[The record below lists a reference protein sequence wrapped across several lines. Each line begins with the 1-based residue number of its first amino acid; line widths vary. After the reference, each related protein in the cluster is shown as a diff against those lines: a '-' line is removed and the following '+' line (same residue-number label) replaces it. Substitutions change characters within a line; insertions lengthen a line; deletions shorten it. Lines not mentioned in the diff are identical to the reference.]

1 MKSCFDTD
9 KAFHMSFDEVTFNA
23 DRIRSKLELL
33 SEELMP
39 RCGLV
44 YELYQRRLSAAI
56 DNFVATLPTEQHLL
70 VLELAREEFDYLSAE
85 EIAEEI
91 RRDSER
97 GYCCHGFERNC
108 CPLGCGDLGDD
119 CCDAADLMEEPCQ
132 RQDYWP
138 FFAIFNV
145 RYWSLMLSAFRHFII
160 TDWRGV
166 FCQHSRFA
174 FFL

>member
-56 DNFVATLPTEQHLL
+56 DNFVATLPTNN
-70 VLELAREEFDYLSAE
+70 
-85 EIAEEI
+85 I
-91 RRDSER
+91 
-97 GYCCHGFERNC
+97 
-108 CPLGCGDLGDD
+108 
-119 CCDAADLMEEPCQ
+119 
-132 RQDYWP
+132 
-138 FFAIFNV
+138 
-145 RYWSLMLSAFRHFII
+145 YWSWNWPVRSLITFPQKRLLKKYAVTQNAAIVVMALNAIAVLSVVGIWAMIAAMLLI
-160 TDWRGV
+160 
-166 FCQHSRFA
+166 
-174 FFL
+174 

>member
-1 MKSCFDTD
+1 MKNITTSVLHGVSTKNRKGKQILFHSGPGRAGDNNEVFDTD

-119 CCDAADLMEEPCQ
+119 CCDAADLMEEP
-132 RQDYWP
+132 
-138 FFAIFNV
+138 
-145 RYWSLMLSAFRHFII
+145 
-160 TDWRGV
+160 
-166 FCQHSRFA
+166 
-174 FFL
+174 

>member
-70 VLELAREEFDYLSAE
+70 VLELAREEFDYL
-85 EIAEEI
+85 
-91 RRDSER
+91 
-97 GYCCHGFERNC
+97 
-108 CPLGCGDLGDD
+108 
-119 CCDAADLMEEPCQ
+119 
-132 RQDYWP
+132 
-138 FFAIFNV
+138 
-145 RYWSLMLSAFRHFII
+145 
-160 TDWRGV
+160 
-166 FCQHSRFA
+166 
-174 FFL
+174 